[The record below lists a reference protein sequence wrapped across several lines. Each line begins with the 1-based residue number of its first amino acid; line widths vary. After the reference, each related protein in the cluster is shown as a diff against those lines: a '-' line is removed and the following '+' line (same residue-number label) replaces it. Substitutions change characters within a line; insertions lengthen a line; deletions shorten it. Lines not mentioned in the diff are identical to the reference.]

1 MVGGFS
7 KVLLTIKG
15 HLEYKTFC
23 LFYVDNVNQLSRS
36 QEPVID
42 YPYVIKHKI
51 MVIGYVDRKW
61 YIDPLIEDIRSHW
74 MYWLNNLCSY

>member
-51 MVIGYVDRKW
+51 MVIGYVDRK
-61 YIDPLIEDIRSHW
+61 YEPANTRNKVTLEVVVA
-74 MYWLNNLCSY
+74 L